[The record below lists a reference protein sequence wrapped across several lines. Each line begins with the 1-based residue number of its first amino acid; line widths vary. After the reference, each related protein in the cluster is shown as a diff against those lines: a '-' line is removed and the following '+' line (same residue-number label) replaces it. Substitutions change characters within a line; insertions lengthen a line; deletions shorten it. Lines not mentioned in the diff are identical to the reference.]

1 VAVVAQCFFIIG
13 EIKILKNWKKLFW
26 RLSVAK
32 SWEKKENNRQ
42 IPVLGFHC
50 VARNIEG

>member
-32 SWEKKENNRQ
+32 SWEKKRKKIANSCTW
-42 IPVLGFHC
+42 F
-50 VARNIEG
+50 